1 MRSTRPGL
9 TRRVTVLAASVAA
22 TASALVGTA
31 VADPAPAHAYYDY
44 YGALALSPSTGSVG
58 RALDYGSYAAASAA
72 ATRVCPADDC
82 RVVAQFVNGCGAIA
96 SSPSY
101 WGYGTGSR
109 LYTAQANALY
119 YAGGGSIYYWGCT
132 SGHG

>member
-1 MRSTRPGL
+1 MTDPRHGL
-9 TRRVTVLAASVAA
+9 SRRIAGLAASVVAVAA
-22 TASALVGTA
+22 ALTGTA
-31 VADPAPAHAYYDY
+31 VTAAPAHAYHDY

-58 RALDYGSYAAASAA
+58 RALDYGSHAAASAA
-72 ATRVCPADDC
+72 ATRVCPAADC

-109 LYTAQANALY
+109 LYTAQAGALY
-119 YAGGGSIYYWGCT
+119 HAGGGSIYYWGCT
-132 SGHG
+132 SGHR